1 MCRSNIGQAA
11 VDQETATADTGGQPL
26 TRAACDGAGMQ
37 WDEASN
43 VCGSESGVN
52 TSGQPLSRAACV
64 EAGMKW
70 NEISNVCG
78 VSVKPLDRPAAQAR
92 LKSRLMTMIAKAT
105 AAAARPNQP

>member
-1 MCRSNIGQAA
+1 
-11 VDQETATADTGGQPL
+11 
-26 TRAACDGAGMQ
+26 MQ

-78 VSVKPLDRPAAQAR
+78 VSVKPLDRPAAQAL
-92 LKSRLMTMIAKAT
+92 LKSRLKTMIAKAT